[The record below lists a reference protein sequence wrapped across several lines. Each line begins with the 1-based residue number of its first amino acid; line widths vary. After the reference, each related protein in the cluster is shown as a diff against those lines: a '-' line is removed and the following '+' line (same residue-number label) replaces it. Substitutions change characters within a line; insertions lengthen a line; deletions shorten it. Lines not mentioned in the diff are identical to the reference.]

1 MRKLPLPPPEDDDG
15 SGLQSVIA
23 MYDFTAKEDTD
34 LTIKQVLSQPSA
46 VKVYAVKVCACLMM
60 LIIHPQG
67 EEYIILHKQDQ
78 LWWRAQDK
86 HGYIKKKKEEKSRLV
101 MELLKSL
108 THWKYWFLSK
118 YVCLWIAQIAHL

>member
-1 MRKLPLPPPEDDDG
+1 MRKLPLPPPEDDEG

-86 HGYIKKKKEEKSRLV
+86 HGYIKKKKKKKNLV
-101 MELLKSL
+101 L
-108 THWKYWFLSK
+108 
-118 YVCLWIAQIAHL
+118 